1 MIHKENRLKK
11 KEDFQKTY
19 LKGKFFSLG
28 QINIRFARNDKEV
41 SRIGFVVGKNYSKK
55 AVDRNRARRL
65 LRASASELI
74 ERVLP
79 GFDIVMGI
87 RKPLPGK
94 KTDKE
99 SISLA
104 LEKMLEKNKL
114 LKK

>member
-28 QINIRFARNDKEV
+28 QINIRFARNDKKV

-55 AVDRNRARRL
+55 AVDRNRA